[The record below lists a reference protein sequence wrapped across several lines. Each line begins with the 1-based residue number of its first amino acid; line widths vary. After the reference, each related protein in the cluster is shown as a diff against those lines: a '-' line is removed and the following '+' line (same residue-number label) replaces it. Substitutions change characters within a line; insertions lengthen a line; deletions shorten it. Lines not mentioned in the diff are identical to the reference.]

1 MVAGQRA
8 RLGLLALLA
17 AAGPGCFIGPAYY
30 GSLGGSPVARQI
42 QSELGD
48 ELFDTAGLRL
58 GAEFRIPPYE
68 NYSAGRCLWVS
79 FGAEE
84 TFMPEDVRLFGA
96 NLGLSWSQ
104 RLCER
109 GKYHRWLNVC
119 AGADLSVMNL
129 EAGSAADDWCLGGRA
144 FVGLEYGDEPV
155 MWFLQVRQR
164 WASFDTDYGELDADG
179 IEVILGYRFNA
190 LVPFIA
196 E

>member
-68 NYSAGRCLWVS
+68 NYSAGRC
-79 FGAEE
+79 
-84 TFMPEDVRLFGA
+84 
-96 NLGLSWSQ
+96 LGLSWSQ